1 MKNTTI
7 NPGIYSVNVNDLIE
21 LGWNL
26 ENDEVATAMDI
37 SIEEANDYVEKTYHA
52 EITVNE
58 DMTTLWR
65 LVNTEKKLNGIDEGG
80 DNEVTGDDEQ
90 TIKDLADLTEQGKVW
105 NVREF

>member
-1 MKNTTI
+1 MKTTTI
-7 NPGIYSVNVNDLIE
+7 NPGIYSVNCNDLIK
-21 LGWNL
+21 LGWNI
-26 ENDEVATAMDI
+26 ENDEVANAMDI
-37 SIEEANDYVEKTYHA
+37 SIEEADEYVEKTYHV

-65 LVNTEKKLNGIDEGG
+65 LVNTQKKLNGIDEGG

-90 TIKDLADLTEQGKVW
+90 TIQDLVDLTEQGKVW